1 MLGPV
6 PGAGKRVLC
15 LHWDCNKFRA
25 AMAAPSSVA
34 RIDGRLARGER
45 ARGAI
50 VDALLDLLEE
60 GDLRPSA
67 ARIAERAG
75 VSLRSV
81 FQHFSDVET
90 LFATAAERQKLRLLP
105 LVRPI
110 AADGPLA
117 TRIGAFATQRAKLLE
132 AITPTRRAAILMEP
146 FSRELHAR
154 LAGFRADKGA
164 EVQRLFAREI
174 ASRPAAARRALASA
188 LVAATSWTAW
198 QALRDHQ
205 GLDRAQARRVLVHIL
220 TALLT
225 ESR

>member
-1 MLGPV
+1 
-6 PGAGKRVLC
+6 
-15 LHWDCNKFRA
+15 
-25 AMAAPSSVA
+25 MAASPQASRV
-34 RIDGRLARGER
+34 DGRLARGER

-50 VDALLDLLEE
+50 VDALLDLLEAGE
-60 GDLRPSA
+60 LRPSA

-110 AADGPLA
+110 PADGPLA
-117 TRIGAFATQRAKLLE
+117 GRIATFGTQRAKLLE
-132 AITPTRRAAILMEP
+132 AITPVRRAAVLMEP

-154 LAGFRADKGA
+154 LDRFRGDKGA
-164 EVQRLFAREI
+164 DVQRLFAQEI
-174 ASRPAAARRALASA
+174 AARPAASRRVLASA
-188 LVAATSWTAW
+188 LVAASGWSMW
-198 QALRDHQ
+198 QSLREHQ
-205 GLDRAQARRVLVHIL
+205 GLDRAQARRVLVHTL

-225 ESR
+225 EAR